1 MTSILRRQTRLLVLM
16 ILILTP
22 VFRGTLNGQEARGT
36 ITGRVTDAT
45 NAIIQGA
52 SVKVTNVAQGTVVSL
67 VSNEA
72 GLYRAPYLSPGTYQ
86 VAAEAPGFSK
96 HVRDGVS
103 VRINETIEIN
113 VQLELGEVQET
124 VTVVGDAPLL
134 DTAGASA
141 GQSVDSR
148 RISELPM
155 PHGEPYN
162 LIGLSAGVAFARDPR
177 LDRPFEPTHIVGYA
191 MGGTR
196 ANRSDLTIDGSPST
210 ATANPN
216 EVISTY
222 VPPPDI
228 IAEFKVQ
235 TTTFDAS
242 FGNTE
247 GGVTNISLKS
257 GTNALHGTGYFT
269 KMVPGLFANDY
280 FANANRIERP
290 DFYYNRWGT
299 MLGGPVVLPKLY
311 NGKNKTFFMWGYE
324 GIHEARP
331 RNDIGANGTVPTE
344 KMRKGDFSEL
354 LALGPQYQIYN
365 PFTRRAVGGGRYQQ
379 DPFPNNIVPSNLIDP
394 VARNIVDTYWPLP
407 LTQGNADFTN
417 NLNDPTLKETIT
429 YYTHTIK
436 IDHVVSDRQRVF
448 VRGSWY
454 KRASDYNN
462 YFGNAYTGTVFQFL
476 SRAGTIDDVYT
487 LNPTTVLNVRYGYN
501 RFVRSQDGNPESYG
515 MDLTKL
521 GFPASYANLTSPD
534 IRRMPRFD
542 ITGYYGNGFTG
553 EYRPVDTHAVNAT
566 INKAKGS
573 HFLKTGMEF
582 RSYRENDTFTSND
595 QTGRFNFDST
605 WTRGPLDNSANAPGS
620 LGQSF
625 AAFLLGL
632 PTGGNNGYFARTASY
647 AEQSLTWGLFVHDD
661 WKVNSKLTLNLGLR
675 YEFESPLTE
684 RYNRSVSGLDFNAI
698 QPIEA
703 QVRAKYALNPTPEI
717 PADQFNVRGG
727 LLFPS
732 EDSRGLYETPKKN
745 FMPRFGFAY
754 KLTEKTVLR
763 GGYGIFYGFLGQRRG
778 DVSQHG
784 FSRNTNLVPSTT
796 NGLTFRDTLS
806 NPFQGGVLEPVGSS
820 QGIETFL
827 GHSITFFNQPPSTS
841 YNQRWELGLQR
852 ELGAGF
858 VVEGSYIGNRG
869 THIETFRTTDG
880 ASQNRNLN
888 VTPQRYLSTSP
899 VRDNVTDAYL
909 TQNIPNPFFGI
920 LPATTTIGASANIA
934 RERLLRPYP
943 QFDQVFSTTN
953 DGYSWYHSLQVR
965 LEKRFSKGYT
975 FLGAYTYSK
984 FMQATQYL
992 NQDDLRPSEVI
1003 SDVDFPHRISLSGI
1017 YELPFGKG
1025 KPVLNGANSVVEKI
1039 VGGWQLSGIYS
1050 YQSGG
1055 PIGGPNGGAN
1065 GWAYNNVPG
1074 SGLIF
1079 TGDFK
1084 DIALPS
1090 DQRTIERWFNTD
1102 AGFVKTANQQRT
1114 ARQVRTFPI
1123 RFSFL
1128 RGDNINNTDLSV
1140 IKKTDIREGKI
1151 LEFRAEFINAFNHP
1165 FFNTENINIDPTS
1178 ASFGRFVS
1186 QTQRNY
1192 ARRIQMSL
1200 KFTF

>member
-1 MTSILRRQTRLLVLM
+1 MRSILRSRTGLLVSM
-16 ILILTP
+16 ILILIP
-22 VFRGTLNGQEARGT
+22 AFRGALNAQEARGT

-45 NAIIQGA
+45 NAVIQGA
-52 SVKVTNVAQGTVVSL
+52 SVKVTNVARGTVVSL

-72 GLYRAPYLSPGTYQ
+72 GLYRAPYLIPGTYQ

-148 RISELPM
+148 RVSELPM

-257 GTNALHGTGYFT
+257 GTNELHGTGYFT

-290 DFYYNRWGT
+290 DFYYNRWGA

-311 NGKNKTFFMWGYE
+311 NGRNKTFFMWGYE

-454 KRASDYNN
+454 KRASDYDN

-487 LNPTTVLNVRYGYN
+487 INPTTVLNVRYGYN

-534 IRRMPRFD
+534 IRRMPRID
-542 ITGYYGNGFTG
+542 IQPALLQQWFHWRTEAGGHSFRQCCAQQG
-553 EYRPVDTHAVNAT
+553 EGKPLHQDRDGVPLLSRERYLYFQRPD
-566 INKAKGS
+566 
-573 HFLKTGMEF
+573 
-582 RSYRENDTFTSND
+582 
-595 QTGRFNFDST
+595 
-605 WTRGPLDNSANAPGS
+605 GS
-620 LGQSF
+620 LQF
-625 AAFLLGL
+625 
-632 PTGGNNGYFARTASY
+632 R
-647 AEQSLTWGLFVHDD
+647 
-661 WKVNSKLTLNLGLR
+661 
-675 YEFESPLTE
+675 
-684 RYNRSVSGLDFNAI
+684 LDLD
-698 QPIEA
+698 P
-703 QVRAKYALNPTPEI
+703 RAL
-717 PADQFNVRGG
+717 
-727 LLFPS
+727 
-732 EDSRGLYETPKKN
+732 
-745 FMPRFGFAY
+745 
-754 KLTEKTVLR
+754 
-763 GGYGIFYGFLGQRRG
+763 
-778 DVSQHG
+778 
-784 FSRNTNLVPSTT
+784 
-796 NGLTFRDTLS
+796 
-806 NPFQGGVLEPVGSS
+806 
-820 QGIETFL
+820 
-827 GHSITFFNQPPSTS
+827 
-841 YNQRWELGLQR
+841 
-852 ELGAGF
+852 
-858 VVEGSYIGNRG
+858 
-869 THIETFRTTDG
+869 
-880 ASQNRNLN
+880 
-888 VTPQRYLSTSP
+888 
-899 VRDNVTDAYL
+899 
-909 TQNIPNPFFGI
+909 
-920 LPATTTIGASANIA
+920 
-934 RERLLRPYP
+934 
-943 QFDQVFSTTN
+943 
-953 DGYSWYHSLQVR
+953 
-965 LEKRFSKGYT
+965 
-975 FLGAYTYSK
+975 
-984 FMQATQYL
+984 
-992 NQDDLRPSEVI
+992 
-1003 SDVDFPHRISLSGI
+1003 
-1017 YELPFGKG
+1017 
-1025 KPVLNGANSVVEKI
+1025 
-1039 VGGWQLSGIYS
+1039 
-1050 YQSGG
+1050 
-1055 PIGGPNGGAN
+1055 
-1065 GWAYNNVPG
+1065 
-1074 SGLIF
+1074 
-1079 TGDFK
+1079 
-1084 DIALPS
+1084 
-1090 DQRTIERWFNTD
+1090 
-1102 AGFVKTANQQRT
+1102 
-1114 ARQVRTFPI
+1114 
-1123 RFSFL
+1123 
-1128 RGDNINNTDLSV
+1128 
-1140 IKKTDIREGKI
+1140 
-1151 LEFRAEFINAFNHP
+1151 
-1165 FFNTENINIDPTS
+1165 
-1178 ASFGRFVS
+1178 
-1186 QTQRNY
+1186 
-1192 ARRIQMSL
+1192 
-1200 KFTF
+1200 